1 MWHPCHSSTCPS
13 DGGPRGWED
22 WCHSAC
28 GLWSMPASAVCQ
40 ALPECV
46 PAMSLRDA
54 VPLVSGLPA
63 TCKGE
68 RVIESSCQEPHDDT
82 VWLRSWRK
90 RKSRFLEWSLLGS
103 SFSSSASVSAPPH
116 LSQRRGLQWSCWKDF
131 QCLCLKVWGCRDGR
145 MEAGR
150 RGGCHWYLPFPVL
163 LLALRGD
170 WSSHRDQ
177 LVWRPSEIWGG
188 HQ

>member
-103 SFSSSASVSAPPH
+103 SFLRLRLSPASSVPEEGTSVELLEGLPVPLSEGLGLQRWQNGGRETGWLSLVPAIPGLASST
-116 LSQRRGLQWSCWKDF
+116 QRRLEQ
-131 QCLCLKVWGCRDGR
+131 
-145 MEAGR
+145 
-150 RGGCHWYLPFPVL
+150 P
-163 LLALRGD
+163 
-170 WSSHRDQ
+170 
-177 LVWRPSEIWGG
+177 
-188 HQ
+188 